1 MLKKIIVTS
10 IVSMLMCSAS
20 FAAHVGADVSAS
32 AITGV
37 NFAKGT
43 ENGTPELDQVMV
55 NLKSDLNEF
64 SELNVNTM
72 ISGDTGSLILTEAY
86 VTFEDLI
93 ANTTPLPSIVSLKS
107 KFGRQYLDFGSSNVY
122 RTDSTFASRSLA
134 TAKFLGSY
142 GSPLRGDGVRSIV
155 GHSALDGLGQISFS
169 TLETLSSS
177 SALGLT
183 GKVFSL
189 AYDNNVAGIDFGV
202 DYLTDLD
209 SDDATTLMGL
219 NASFDYETPMGN
231 SLALSAELYSAD
243 YSSNTQTGTTVSAL
257 YGLNESVDLGV
268 RYSMLG
274 EHASSADEENAI
286 SLLVTRQLGDL
297 AQSKFEYT
305 KLNEADTDTFTASI
319 YVGIH

>member
-1 MLKKIIVTS
+1 MLKKIIITS

-20 FAAHVGADVSAS
+20 FAAHASADVSAS

-37 NFAKGT
+37 SFETGQEGGT
-43 ENGTPELDQVMV
+43 ASLDQVRV
-55 NLKSDLNEF
+55 NLTSEINEF
-64 SELNVNTM
+64 SELKVSTK
-72 ISGDTGSLILTEAY
+72 ISSAGTLSLSEAY

-93 ANTTPLPSIVSLKS
+93 ANTTPLPSLVSLKS

-122 RTDSTFASRSLA
+122 KTQGTFASRSIAA
-134 TAKFLGSY
+134 TNFLGSSA
-142 GSPLRGDGVRSIV
+142 SPLKGDGLRAIV
-155 GHSALDGLGQISFS
+155 GHSALDGLGQVSFS
-169 TLETLSSS
+169 VLEAQANSSQVGYDGRF
-177 SALGLT
+177 AA
-183 GKVFSL
+183 F
-189 AYDNNVAGIDFGV
+189 AYDNSVAGIDFGV
-202 DYLTDLD
+202 DYASDFD

-219 NASFDYETPMGN
+219 NASMDYETPMGN
-231 SLALSAELYSAD
+231 SLALSAELFSAD
-243 YSSNTQTGTTVSAL
+243 YSSNTQTGSSVSAV

-297 AQSKFEYT
+297 AKSKFEYT